1 MNRNTVLCAVAAL
14 MLPSVVHAHPLPTGG
29 HGRASL
35 ACRPPAPPRPRGH
48 AGGCDGGVATGPG
61 LTGCQALKSGHSG
74 RA

>member
-35 ACRPPAPPRPRGH
+35 ACRPPDH
-48 AGGCDGGVATGPG
+48 VATLAVAMVALLLG
-61 LTGCQALKSGHSG
+61 LGSLAA
-74 RA
+74 RR